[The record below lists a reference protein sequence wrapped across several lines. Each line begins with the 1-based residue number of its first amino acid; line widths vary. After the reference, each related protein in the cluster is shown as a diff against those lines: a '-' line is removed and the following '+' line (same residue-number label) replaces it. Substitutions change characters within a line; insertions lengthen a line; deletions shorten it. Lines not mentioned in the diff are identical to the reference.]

1 MVNIEHRRTSVLKQ
15 RMFHRATS
23 FPIMHEEAQQCM
35 ERFNDAPKKTTLIIK
50 KGNEKA
56 TLAQISVVN
65 KLFVST
71 ENFLDEE
78 DNIAVQKDVSSDCQC
93 YQIAQDD
100 NGTRK

>member
-1 MVNIEHRRTSVLKQ
+1 MKKLNSVWNGSTMP
-15 RMFHRATS
+15 R
-23 FPIMHEEAQQCM
+23 
-35 ERFNDAPKKTTLIIK
+35 KKTTLIIK

-78 DNIAVQKDVSSDCQC
+78 DNIAVQKDVSSDYQC
-93 YQIAQDD
+93 YQIAQND